1 MLDRDGVPLLRHD
14 RAHLHVRVGDV
25 EVPDLEPGPGV
36 EILGEPPEMDE
47 EELERA
53 VHAGDVVVGGDA
65 AVGVV
70 LHAGEAEELGHRAA
84 VQREARGRDRRRAHA
99 GEIRVAARQ
108 AQALHVAEQE
118 LDRGR
123 RGSARRSS
131 AGPAGRGCTPR
142 PACRGCASATSS
154 RAAIAPRSSSSS
166 TARRSLS
173 AILNTVWSMSFRLR
187 PVWSFPAVS
196 TPSRRSSSR
205 LDEEEEVLV
214 LAGVGERRDVGAPL
228 DVVERLEDRPRLRPG
243 EEALR
248 GQHDRARP
256 VDPHL
261 LPPVVLLHA
270 LEERREHRL
279 PVHRRRKPLLPR
291 RPAHAPLPLQS
302 LKRCARLP
310 ARSRPRGAA
319 EDRAAQ
325 GRRPEPP
332 AGVLP
337 YAEDGLGPRTPG
349 CDGHRPRPPSP

>member
-25 EVPDLEPGPGV
+25 EVPHLECGPGV

-70 LHAGEAEELGHRAA
+70 LHAGEAQELGHRAA
-84 VQREARGRDRRRAHA
+84 VQREAGGRDRRRPHA

-108 AQALHVAEQE
+108 AQALHVAKQE
-118 LDRGR
+118 LDEGAEVVPVGR
-123 RGSARRSS
+123 RL
-131 AGPAGRGCTPR
+131 GRLAVR
-142 PACRGCASATSS
+142 VRHDQ
-154 RAAIAPRSSSSS
+154 RAA
-166 TARRSLS
+166 
-173 AILNTVWSMSFRLR
+173 VRLR
-187 PVWSFPAVS
+187 DLEQGRDRPEEIVEQHRQALLERHLEHRVVDVVPAPARVEL
-196 TPSRRSSSR
+196 PRRLDAEPPLELR

-214 LAGVGERRDVGAPL
+214 LPRVGERRDVGAPL

-270 LEERREHRL
+270 LEERRQHRL
-279 PVHRRRKPLLPR
+279 PVHRRRKPLLARRAASCAPAPTILEPR
-291 RPAHAPLPLQS
+291 
-302 LKRCARLP
+302 RLP
-310 ARSRPRGAA
+310 ARSRSRGVA
-319 EDRAAQ
+319 EDQAAQ

-332 AGVLP
+332 GGVLL

-349 CDGHRPRPPSP
+349 CAGHRPRP